1 MKAVIIL
8 HVQLERFSLNIQS
21 TYANSFECRM
31 FYIFKHLVCSSSDL
45 CLNRVE
51 CVSEKIIFANY
62 SISKRRWKWEFF
74 TRKCLTRV
82 ISHKIMNDSLWWL
95 KQLLSGLF
103 IEVKYDNFFFFFHK
117 GTNNKLIIIFKYT
130 KIVLAWTK
138 NASRNLEREREIN

>member
-8 HVQLERFSLNIQS
+8 HVQLERFKLNIQS

-62 SISKRRWKWEFF
+62 SISKRWKWEFF

-103 IEVKYDNFFFFFHK
+103 IEVKYDNFFFFFSQRYEQQINFNFQIHK
-117 GTNNKLIIIFKYT
+117 NCVGVNEKC
-130 KIVLAWTK
+130 
-138 NASRNLEREREIN
+138 